1 LAICSVGNEI
11 GDEVACKQVLVSFG
25 FGNSVSI
32 LSNMLPYLDELH
44 VKKRLFVY
52 LGGGMLGKNMI
63 KRKIINKKGMM
74 RLKTNN
80 KTKT

>member
-11 GDEVACKQVLVSFG
+11 GDEVGCKQVLVSFG

-32 LSNMLPYLDELH
+32 LSNILPYLDELH

-52 LGGGMLGKNMI
+52 LGGWYVGKEYD
-63 KRKIINKKGMM
+63 KKE
-74 RLKTNN
+74 NYQ
-80 KTKT
+80 